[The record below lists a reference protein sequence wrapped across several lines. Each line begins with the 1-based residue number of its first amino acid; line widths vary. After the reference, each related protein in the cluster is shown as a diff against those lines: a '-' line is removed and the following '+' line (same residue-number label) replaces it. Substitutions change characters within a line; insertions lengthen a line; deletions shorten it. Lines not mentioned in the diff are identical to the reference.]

1 MKSMKSNTRGN
12 RLVQTAAML
21 MILIALMVFQ
31 STAPT
36 INAQSTGIEF
46 IFDVLPDTPA
56 LSTSLATG
64 TTFYLQ
70 GKVYPFR
77 TVNQAD
83 CTFNSSSPRQ
93 VGTWR
98 AWGQVAD
105 DGRLVMNQSLKI
117 DNVGGMVE
125 IQGTTGVPL
134 ASGAA
139 TPAIPGT
146 LGAPFTGPS
155 EVLAV
160 TGGVGAYRAL
170 NGEAQVRG
178 YCVQDPTQP
187 FRYDRGFCLG
197 IVEGKRK

>member
-1 MKSMKSNTRGN
+1 MKSNARGTR
-12 RLVQTAAML
+12 LLQTAAML
-21 MILIALMVFQ
+21 ILIAPMVFQ

-36 INAQSTGIEF
+36 GNAQSTGIEF

-83 CTFNSSSPRQ
+83 CTFNTSTPRQ

-105 DGRLVMNQSLKI
+105 DGRLVINQSLMV

-134 ASGAA
+134 AGGAA

-155 EVLAV
+155 EVLSV

-170 NGEAQVRG
+170 NGEANVRG